1 MALRKPGKLVN
12 RRRTL
17 VAVVFV
23 MVAIASFAGGAA
35 VVTARTGTDRVSP
48 HHAVTSASVTVQFS
62 CPSAALSGALPALVT
77 LPAGYRSS
85 SGRYPVIYFLH
96 GLPANRTAYLSD
108 PFVASS
114 LAQTRRRAIVV
125 QPQGAR
131 SESADRE
138 YLDWDAGENWPQAI
152 SHDLVNCIDARF
164 RTVRSRFGRALLGL
178 SAGGYGAFNIGL
190 RALSTFGAV
199 ESWSGYFAA
208 TNPAGTT
215 ILNLGSAHANDDA
228 VVPNGGSLR
237 RAVGNWP
244 TLIAFYVGAQ
254 DGRFL
259 DMNKLY
265 DAELTKAGVS
275 HTFRIYPGGHSGALW
290 QSQAPAWL
298 AMAFDALG
306 TEAKLNDGE
315 PGGGGASA
323 LTR

>member
-1 MALRKPGKLVN
+1 MALRNNSQVV
-12 RRRTL
+12 RRRRAV
-17 VAVVFV
+17 VAVVFM
-23 MVAIASFAGGAA
+23 MVAVASFAGGAA
-35 VVTARTGTDRVSP
+35 MVTARTGSDRR
-48 HHAVTSASVTVQFS
+48 AVRPAARTVQLS
-62 CPSAALSGALPALVT
+62 CPSSALSGTLPALVS

-85 SGRYPVIYFLH
+85 STHYPVVYFLH
-96 GLPANRTAYLSD
+96 GLPANRSAYLSY

-114 LAQTRRRAIVV
+114 LAQTSRRAIVV

-131 SESADRE
+131 SDNADRE

-152 SHDLVNCIDARF
+152 SRDLVTCIDAHF

-215 ILNLGSAHANDDA
+215 VLNLGSARANDEA
-228 VVPNGGSLR
+228 TVPSGTGLR
-237 RAVGNWP
+237 RSVGNWP
-244 TLIAFYVGAQ
+244 TLIAFYVGSL

-259 DMNKLY
+259 SMNKLY
-265 DAELTKAGVS
+265 DAELTKAGVT

-290 QSQAPAWL
+290 QTQAPTWL

-306 TEAKLNDGE
+306 TEAKLR
-315 PGGGGASA
+315 PGAGASPQSG
-323 LTR
+323 

>member
-1 MALRKPGKLVN
+1 VALRNNSQVV
-12 RRRTL
+12 RRRRL

-23 MVAIASFAGGAA
+23 IVAVASFAGGAA
-35 VVTARTGTDRVSP
+35 VVTARTGTDRQHVRS
-48 HHAVTSASVTVQFS
+48 AVTSSAQTVQLS
-62 CPSAALSGALPALVT
+62 CPSPALSGTLPALVS
-77 LPAGYRSS
+77 LPAGYRAGSA
-85 SGRYPVIYFLH
+85 RYPVLYFLH
-96 GLPANRTAYLSD
+96 GLPANRSAYLSY

-114 LAQTRRRAIVV
+114 LAQTNRRAIVV

-131 SESADRE
+131 GDNADRE
-138 YLDWDAGENWPQAI
+138 YLDWDAGENWPEAI
-152 SHDLVNCIDARF
+152 SHDLVTCIDAHF

-215 ILNLGSAHANDDA
+215 VLDLGSARANDDA
-228 VVPNGGSLR
+228 TVPAGGGLH
-237 RAVGNWP
+237 RAVANWP

-254 DGRFL
+254 DARFL
-259 DMNKLY
+259 NMNKLY
-265 DAELTKAGVS
+265 DAELTKAGVT

-290 QSQAPAWL
+290 QSQAPTWL

-306 TEAKLNDGE
+306 AEAKLRSR
-315 PGGGGASA
+315 GGASA

>member
-1 MALRKPGKLVN
+1 MALRKHSKVVK
-12 RRRTL
+12 RRRSL
-17 VAVVFV
+17 VAVVFAL
-23 MVAIASFAGGAA
+23 VAIASFAGGAA
-35 VVTARTGTDRVSP
+35 MVTARTGTDRTAP
-48 HHAVTSASVTVQFS
+48 GHAVTSAAVTFQIN
-62 CPSAALSGALPALVT
+62 CPSPALSGTLPTLVT

-85 SGRYPVIYFLH
+85 SARYPVVYFLH
-96 GLPANRTAYLSD
+96 GLPATRTAYLSD

-114 LAQTRRRAIVV
+114 LAQTSRRAIVV

-131 SESADRE
+131 SDNADRE

-152 SHDLVNCIDARF
+152 SHDLVNCIDGRF

-215 ILNLGSAHANDDA
+215 ILNLGSARANDDA
-228 VVPNGGSLR
+228 IVPSGSGLR
-237 RAVGNWP
+237 RAVGRWP

-254 DGRFL
+254 DTRFL
-259 DMNKLY
+259 NMNKLY
-265 DAELTKAGVS
+265 DAELTNAGVT
-275 HTFRIYPGGHSGALW
+275 HNFRIYPGGHSGALW
-290 QSQAPAWL
+290 QSHGPTWL

-306 TEAKLNDGE
+306 AEAKLRSR
-315 PGGGGASA
+315 GGASA